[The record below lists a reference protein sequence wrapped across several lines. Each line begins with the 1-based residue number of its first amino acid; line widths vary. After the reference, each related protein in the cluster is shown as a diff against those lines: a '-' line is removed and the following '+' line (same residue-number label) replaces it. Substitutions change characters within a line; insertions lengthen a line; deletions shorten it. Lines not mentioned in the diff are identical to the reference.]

1 MPAIQIK
8 QRPFITRPELFQDV
22 PAFIAEILARRGVA
36 STQELELKLK
46 HLLAPSMKGLNE
58 AIQLMD
64 AAIDQQ
70 HKIVIVGD
78 YAADGATSTAVL
90 T

>member
-1 MPAIQIK
+1 MSAIQIK
-8 QRPFITRPELFQDV
+8 QRPFMTRPELFQDV

-36 STQELELKLK
+36 SAQELDLKLK
-46 HLLAPSMKGLNE
+46 YLLAPNMKGLNE

-64 AAIDQQ
+64 TAIDQQ

-78 YAADGATSTAVL
+78 YDADGATSTAKR
-90 T
+90 